1 MLTDRQFIGFV
12 HVTDGARARAF
23 YEGVLGLRAAYEDSF
38 AVVFDA
44 GGTQLRLTIVPEVP
58 EPLGTD
64 AGWLVD
70 DIVATARELFAA
82 GVILETFPGLDQDE
96 DGVWEAPGGDRIA
109 WFRDP
114 DGNRLSL
121 TQPAPA

>member
-1 MLTDRQFIGFV
+1 
-12 HVTDGARARAF
+12 
-23 YEGVLGLRAAYEDSF
+23 
-38 AVVFDA
+38 VFDA

-70 DIVATARELFAA
+70 DITATARELFGA
-82 GVILETFPGLDQDE
+82 GVILETFPGLDQDD